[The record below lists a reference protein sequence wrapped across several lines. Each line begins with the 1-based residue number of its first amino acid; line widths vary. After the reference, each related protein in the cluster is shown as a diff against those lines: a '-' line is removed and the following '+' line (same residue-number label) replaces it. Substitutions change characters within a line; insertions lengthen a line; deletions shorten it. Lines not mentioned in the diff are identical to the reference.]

1 MIRVLPVR
9 SIKAIGFVGSAT
21 QDPNRG
27 PQFRLPEP
35 GSMEVRVLSAFE
47 LVVELRRWSDCG
59 RAVTEGSSSSSSVV
73 SPRSARKDL
82 SLALKT

>member
-9 SIKAIGFVGSAT
+9 SIKAMGFVGSAT

-27 PQFRLPEP
+27 PHLRLPEP
-35 GSMEVRVLSAFE
+35 GGPRVRVLSAFDTDM
-47 LVVELRRWSDCG
+47 ELRRCSDWG

-73 SPRSARKDL
+73 SPRSARKNM